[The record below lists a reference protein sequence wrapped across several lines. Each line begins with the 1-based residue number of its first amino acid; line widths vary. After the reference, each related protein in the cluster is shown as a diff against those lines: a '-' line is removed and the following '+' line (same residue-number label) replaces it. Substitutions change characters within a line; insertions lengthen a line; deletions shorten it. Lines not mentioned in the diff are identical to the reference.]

1 MKILQVNKFL
11 YPKGGADKYCLMLIN
26 ELGKKHEVSAF
37 GMSDEK
43 NIISVNQEYF
53 SENLNYH
60 QKGNSFKKAARLIW
74 NREAAQ
80 KFAKLLDKVKPDII
94 HAHNIYHQLSPSILK
109 EARKRNIPVVMTL
122 HDYKLI
128 CPNYLLFCK
137 GRHCQKCL
145 KGNYFHCLFN
155 NCYGSFFRSALATT
169 ESIIHNK
176 ILKSYQK
183 GVKLFVAPSQY
194 LKNLMLKAGFKEDQ
208 IIVLNNPAPETE
220 NSPNGNRLL
229 YLGRLSKEKGVDLL
243 LKSLKDTNESLDVVG
258 DGPMEEELKKLTK
271 KLNLEDRVTFYGH
284 LDGEALL
291 KIKREAKAVIVPS
304 LWAENMSL
312 VILES
317 LALSKI
323 VIASAMGGNPELIEH
338 EKTGFLFLPNNEF
351 DLAEKI
357 NKLNFLTNIE
367 KENIKANIQEK
378 IKLLSL
384 SKHLDSLEDIYQQ
397 IIKQ

>member
-26 ELGKKHEVSAF
+26 ELSKKHEVSAF
-37 GMSDEK
+37 GMSDKK
-43 NIISVNQEYF
+43 NIVSVNQEYF
-53 SENLNYH
+53 SENLDYH
-60 QKGNSFKKAARLIW
+60 QKGNSFKKAVRLIW

-145 KGNYFHCLFN
+145 KGNYLHCLLN

-183 GVKLFVAPSQY
+183 GVKLFIAPSAY
-194 LKNLMLKAGFKEDQ
+194 LKKLMLKAGFENDK
-208 IIVLNNPAPETE
+208 IIVLNNPAPEVE
-220 NSPNGNRLL
+220 DSPDGNRLL

-243 LKSLKDTNESLDVVG
+243 LKSLKDTNESLDIVG
-258 DGPMEEELKKLTK
+258 SGPLEDELKRLTK
-271 KLNLEDRVTFYGH
+271 KLDLEGRVIFHGH

-291 KIKREAKAVIVPS
+291 EMKRGAKAVIVPS

-312 VILES
+312 VLLES
-317 LALSKI
+317 LALSKTI
-323 VIASAMGGNPELIEH
+323 IASTMGGNPELIEH
-338 EKTGFLFLPNNEF
+338 NQTGFLFLSNNQS
-351 DLAEKI
+351 DLTDKI
-357 NKLNFLTNIE
+357 NRLNSLSPDE
-367 KENIKANIQEK
+367 KDKMKANIREK
-378 IKLLSL
+378 VKLLSL
-384 SKHLDSLEDIYQQ
+384 RKHLDSLENIYRQN
-397 IIKQ
+397 IER

>member
-26 ELGKKHEVSAF
+26 ELSKRHEVFAF

-43 NIISVNQEYF
+43 NVILINQEYF
-53 SENLNYH
+53 SQKLDYH
-60 QKGNSFKKAARLIW
+60 QNGDSLKKAMRLIW

-80 KFAKLLDKVKPDII
+80 KFAKLLDKIKPDII

-137 GRHCQKCL
+137 GKHCQKCL
-145 KGNYFHCLFN
+145 KGNYFHCLLN
-155 NCYGSFFRSALATT
+155 NCYESFFKSALATT

-194 LKNLMLKAGFKEDQ
+194 LKNLMLKAGFKDEK

-220 NSPNGNRLL
+220 NNSEGSRLL
-229 YLGRLSKEKGVDLL
+229 YFGRLSKEKGVDLL
-243 LKSLKDTNESLDVVG
+243 LISLKDTNESLDIVG
-258 DGPMEEELKKLTK
+258 DGPLSNELKKLTQ
-271 KLNLEDRVTFYGH
+271 KLKLENRVTFHGH
-284 LDGEALL
+284 LEGEALL

-338 EKTGFLFLPNNEF
+338 GKTGFLFLPNNQF
-351 DLAEKI
+351 DLADKI
-357 NKLNFLTNIE
+357 NNLNSLSNDE
-367 KENIKANIQEK
+367 KEKIKANICEK
-378 IKLLSL
+378 IKLLNL

-397 IIKQ
+397 VIKQ